1 MDNDPM
7 TIRLRLL
14 APLAVAALAAGCG
27 LTSGPAPASLPNPA
41 TAATVVLYRVHLG
54 EPADD
59 FVNHNVYLDGVWV
72 GRLDAQEDLLL
83 KVAPGVHEL
92 SVRPELKLLG
102 SARGE
107 PLKYSLQLT
116 PGSTRHMRYRTAVG
130 QARMDVA
137 TGSVYADRELGPAS
151 EQDYAARR

>member
-1 MDNDPM
+1 M

-14 APLAVAALAAGCG
+14 APLALAALAAGC
-27 LTSGPAPASLPNPA
+27 SFMSAPPPAPMPDAS

-54 EPADD
+54 DPGDD
-59 FVNHNVYLDGVWV
+59 FTNHAVYLDGVAV
-72 GRLDAQEDLLL
+72 GRLNAEEELLL

-92 SVRPELKLLG
+92 RVQREMKLLG
-102 SARGE
+102 RAQGE

-116 PGSTRHMRYRTAVG
+116 PGSTRHMRYRTAAG
-130 QARMDVA
+130 PARIDSG
-137 TGSVYADRELGPAS
+137 TGSVYDDRELGPVG